1 MSFPKILLIIFFTF
15 LIIISCENDDFY
27 AKWIEEYRKVSG
39 KMTPPTKFKEWI
51 GIAINLKCSTSPSDY
66 KQIFSDID
74 YFRNINITV
83 EFLKIY
89 EQKIKQ
95 LGRSIDGYNADKL
108 SNSFFWPISYS
119 WFYVPRVID
128 PSVEFYA
135 LIQIFDEAM
144 SFPTDIYPEKPYE
157 DMADV
162 LKRSESLRQS
172 LGMYSDKCI
181 HLQAPTSFL
190 PVPYKVPIFS
200 KNRLIGGRDI
210 ILPTY
215 QTGLL
220 TYLSSIEIAL
230 SSPKWEDKLRSA
242 VFRGR
247 PTGINFDKAKKDN
260 IPLTNN
266 PRFKLHEMSL
276 KQARGQLNC
285 SIKLDFGVNSI
296 SDCLSDEN
304 YLNEVRKQFPEVNH
318 MDFESQFKSKYLVV
332 VDGHGCPDRISL
344 YMLSGSLVFLATV
357 HEDWTI
363 NQIVEGE
370 HYIRLKP
377 DLSDLI
383 EKLEWAAANDN
394 EARTI
399 AENGSKFVAKTMGVS
414 QVQVYSAFLFMEYQT
429 LFQNNK

>member
-1 MSFPKILLIIFFTF
+1 MGFPKIFAAIFFSF
-15 LIIISCENDDFY
+15 LIIIFCEKSDDFY
-27 AKWIEEYRKVSG
+27 VKWIEEYRKVSG
-39 KMTPPTKFKEWI
+39 KTSPPTKFKEWI
-51 GIAINLKCSTSPSDY
+51 NIAKDLKCSTNPSDY
-66 KQIFSDID
+66 KQIFSDINN
-74 YFRNINITV
+74 FKNVNISV
-83 EFLKIY
+83 EFLKSY

-95 LGRSIDGYNADKL
+95 LGRNIDGYNTHKL
-108 SNSFFWPISYS
+108 SNSLFWPISNS

-128 PSVEFYA
+128 PSVDFYA
-135 LIQIFDEAM
+135 LIQIFDESM
-144 SFPTDIYPEKPYE
+144 SFPADINPEKPYE

-162 LKRSESLRQS
+162 LNRCKSLRQS
-172 LGMYSDKCI
+172 LDMYADKFI

-200 KNRLIGGRDI
+200 KNRLIGGSDI

-220 TYLSSIEIAL
+220 TYLSSIKIAL
-230 SSPKWEDKLRSA
+230 SSPKWEDKLQSA

-247 PTGINFDKAKKDN
+247 PTGINFDKAKKEN

-285 SIKLDFGVNSI
+285 SVKLDFGVNSI
-296 SDCLSDEN
+296 SDCLKDEN

-344 YMLSGSLVFLATV
+344 YMLSGSLVFFATV

-363 NQIVEGE
+363 NQIVEGV
-370 HYIRLKP
+370 HYIKVKP

-394 EARTI
+394 EARAI
-399 AENGSKFVAKTMGVS
+399 AANGSKFVSQTMGVS
-414 QVQVYSAFLFMEYQT
+414 QVQVYNAFLFMEYQT
-429 LFQNNK
+429 LFYK